1 MSWAL
6 TRRQA
11 TMNAQNTTINDL
23 KIITI
28 NLFSVNSPRDFYL
41 VKEGLKKKKKKIKTK
56 LNLKTNSI

>member
-41 VKEGLKKKKKKIKTK
+41 VKEGLKKKKKKLRAK